1 MPSKSKGKRMTK
13 NNKRIISLLCTATLL
28 LPALPISTAY
38 ASSLNVTA
46 YGANGSDEL
55 DDLAGI
61 QAAIDG
67 AEAGDTVVI
76 PSGTYYISDTIES
89 KSDIKL
95 IGENRDT
102 TIIKYTGDS
111 VGYLISL
118 NGRSHVEVA
127 QLTLDGNG
135 NANTE
140 GGIIADDTV
149 SEGNGGHYLHHNRIM
164 NMTRAE
170 GFGPFGILVAHNDY
184 AVITDN
190 EFNHIGVD
198 SMWGAGMRVG
208 YDSNYPTILRNKIAD
223 TGRGGIFLNDGVE
236 GAVVRNNVVT
246 GSGHT
251 DHGLSIELHT
261 NVNHSLVED
270 NVVDHWLS
278 VVRSEYNAIRR
289 NTIQTAGDTVKGMG
303 LEIMSNHSITT
314 DNLVDGGQQVGMQ
327 QSPGTGY
334 QYWGFNTIQNLVMW
348 GMQLQGEGTG
358 QIEQTQYF
366 YKNTFQ
372 NTQTGHPSVAY
383 PGYDGYG
390 VRIHGNSRNITFDSN
405 IIRNNGGKAIDI
417 TGAAGVDRISFINNT
432 ITDNAGP
439 TIETYPEAAA
449 DLEWSGNTVSGN
461 GTDTQLE
468 SRGFTDPKPTADFEA
483 PLTAETGETVS
494 FANASLPNGG
504 TIVENLW
511 DFGDGLPT
519 TDINP
524 THKYNEPGTYRVTLV
539 VWSDLGRASL
549 KEQMITVS
557 APLEKEAPNAPTG
570 LTVSSKSDTSISIAW
585 AASTDNVGVTGYDI
599 MTGGQLIGSTTDAV
613 AFTASGLTAYTN
625 YSFTVIAKD
634 AAGNRSE
641 PSEPLS
647 VTTNGSSP
655 VTTTP
660 TIPPFNPHPA
670 SYAVKNDEL
679 ASSNGNGTVTIKV
692 EKGIQDLILPV
703 DANERLGS
711 NKLELQW
718 EQITFTVPADVLKQ
732 LAESVAAAD
741 RADGKIVLS
750 VKELPKAE
758 ADALLAKANGTAYLT
773 VEADGSIFDLTFAL
787 RKRDGQLSEL
797 SSFSSPIGIRFKT
810 AQEQNGSKPGIYR
823 IADDGSLSYVGG
835 ESINGELAGN
845 TNHFSKYAVLTVS
858 KNFTDVPNSHWAFD
872 AIQAL
877 ASKMM
882 IKGTSDAS
890 FEPSREITRAE
901 FTVMLVHAMQA
912 QLTQDNDVL
921 PPSFTDEQKIGGWA
935 IKAVTQATQKGW
947 INGFEDGSFRPQ
959 AAITRA
965 EMAVI
970 VAKALAL
977 QPVTEQATPFTDN
990 DAIPQWAS
998 DAANNLAS
1006 KGLIKGRANGEFA
1019 PSAALTR
1026 AEAAAIIA
1034 NLLNYSE

>member
-1 MPSKSKGKRMTK
+1 MSKS
-13 NNKRIISLLCTATLL
+13 NKRFISLLCAATLL

-38 ASSLNVTA
+38 ASMSLNVTA

-76 PSGTYYISDTIES
+76 PPGTYYISDTIES

-135 NANTE
+135 NANAD

-149 SEGNGGHYLHHNRIM
+149 SEGSGGHYLHHNRIM

-170 GFGPFGILVAHNDY
+170 GFGPFGILIAHNDH

-190 EFNHIGVD
+190 DFNDIGVD

-208 YDSNYPTILRNKIAD
+208 YDSNYPTILRNTIAD

-236 GAVVRNNVVT
+236 GAVVRNNVVS

-358 QIEQTQYF
+358 EIEQNQYF

-383 PGYDGYG
+383 PGYDGYA

-405 IIRNNGGKAIDI
+405 VIRDNGGKAIDI

-432 ITDNAGP
+432 ITGNAGP
-439 TIETYPEAAA
+439 TIETYPEAAV

-468 SRGFTDPKPTADFEA
+468 SRGFADPKPTADFEA
-483 PLTAETGETVS
+483 PFTAETGELVS
-494 FANASLPNGG
+494 FTNESMPNGG

-524 THKYNEPGTYRVTLV
+524 THTYYEPGTYRVTLV

-549 KEQMITVS
+549 KEQVITIS
-557 APLEKEAPNAPTG
+557 APLDKEAPSAPTG
-570 LTVSSKSDTSISIAW
+570 LSVSSKSDTSISIAW
-585 AASTDNVGVTGYDI
+585 TASTDNVGVTGYDI
-599 MTGGQLIGSTTDAV
+599 LADGQLVGSTADAV
-613 AFTASGLTAYTN
+613 AFTASGLSANTA

-634 AAGNRSE
+634 AAGNRSA
-641 PSEPLS
+641 PSAPLS
-647 VTTNGSSP
+647 VTTNGSSSP
-655 VTTTP
+655 VETTP
-660 TIPPFNPHPA
+660 KIPPINPHPA

-679 ASSNGNGTVTIKV
+679 ASSNGNGTVTVKV
-692 EKGIQDLILPV
+692 EKGIQDIILPV
-703 DANERLGS
+703 DASTRLGS
-711 NKLELQW
+711 NELELKW
-718 EQITFTVPADVLKQ
+718 EQIAFTVPAEVLKQ

-741 RADGKIVLS
+741 RADSKIVLS
-750 VKELPKAE
+750 VKELSKAE
-758 ADALLAKANGTAYLT
+758 ADALLAKANSSAHLS
-773 VEADGSIFDLTFAL
+773 VKADGSIFDLTFAL

-797 SSFSSPIGIRFKT
+797 STFTSPIGIRLKT
-810 AQEQNGSKPGIYR
+810 AQQQIGSKPGIYR

-835 ESINGELAGN
+835 ESINGELAGK

-858 KNFTDVPNSHWAFD
+858 KNFTDVPDSHWAYD
-872 AIQAL
+872 AIHEL

-882 IKGTSDAS
+882 IQGTSDAS
-890 FEPSREITRAE
+890 FEPGREITRAE
-901 FTVMLVHAMQA
+901 FTVMLVHALQA
-912 QLTQDNDVL
+912 QLAEDDDVQ
-921 PPSFTDEQKIGGWA
+921 PPSFTDEQKIGAWA
-935 IKAVTQATQKGW
+935 LKAVSQATQAGW

-959 AAITRA
+959 SAITRA

-970 VAKALAL
+970 AAKALAL
-977 QPVTEQATPFTDN
+977 QPAAEQAAPFADN
-990 DAIPQWAS
+990 DAIPQWAKE
-998 DAANNLAS
+998 AAHNLAS
-1006 KGLIKGRANGEFA
+1006 EGLIKGRLNGEFA

-1034 NLLNYSE
+1034 NLLNHSE